1 MHECIVRMEMPN
13 ECPCELWHNCNP
25 YIKYSMT
32 ILDASMERFPRPKP
46 LCKGCRIICQLPEG
60 HGRLVDASVLKNK
73 NMRKPRGVSSYDYGA
88 MATVF
93 MDTINDTPTI
103 VPAEAKRKVDAHDAV
118 APTDT
123 PTDTPTVAAERS
135 ET

>member
-1 MHECIVRMEMPN
+1 MSECVVRMEMPSDC
-13 ECPCELWHNCNP
+13 ERCPMCGTASGGNGMYELWCMCGDIHANSQ
-25 YIKYSMT
+25 K
-32 ILDASMERFPRPKP
+32 RPEDCP
-46 LCKGCRIICQLPEG
+46 IICQLPEG